1 MQLSAKET
9 LCSKPANYIGA
20 GAAGFKVVYV
30 QICLIA
36 FVYML
41 VSLCEVFIYMLV

>member
-1 MQLSAKET
+1 MQLSAEET

-20 GAAGFKVVYV
+20 GAAGFKVVCV

-36 FVYML
+36 FVF
-41 VSLCEVFIYMLV
+41 LCEVFIYMLV